1 MLALS
6 QLKSQMFRTA
16 IIITHFL
23 MLLLQSNGIFNCF
36 LNSFKFLTL
45 RPVAERI
52 KKLSI
57 KYNIEPEPPLEN
69 DAGFNSEKWLAF
81 INYVLSACPNLE
93 LLKIHVINQTFPT
106 SPLPFDS
113 RIELISKSINCVVG
127 QVNVFWLNY
136 F

>member
-1 MLALS
+1 M
-6 QLKSQMFRTA
+6 SQMFRTA

-57 KYNIEPEPPLEN
+57 KYNIEPEPDEN

-81 INYVLSACPNLE
+81 INYVLCVSPNLE
-93 LLKIHVINQTFPT
+93 LLKIHVINQTSFGLIQL
-106 SPLPFDS
+106 SFDS
-113 RIELISKSINCVVG
+113 RIERISKSISGVVE
-127 QVNVFWLNY
+127 QVTIF
-136 F
+136 